1 MPAAEYLVV
10 TGMAF
15 QLPVHPGPTPVY
27 PTGTNA
33 TVCQEAIQLYDTT
46 LKELTIAT
54 TFKEE
59 MKKQIL
65 EAVDWLYLTALD
77 DDTFGFS
84 EVTIA
89 NMITHLC
96 TTYGPITCQELEAN
110 CASIPTIWTP
120 DDPIKTFW
128 GCLREVQCISITG
141 GDMLTNATI
150 CDLTLLMFEA
160 MGIFTMAC
168 DMWHIKPMANQTLVE
183 FREHFTN
190 ENKECLQKLTT
201 SQLGFHNANVAT
213 AVTQLNLADT
223 LTEHS
228 ANAAISMQRSPHP
241 TPMSHMPHTLTPHV
255 VTDDGVHM
263 FYCWTHG
270 LGFNPTHTSA
280 TCDKPASGHCITA
293 TATSMQGGKNIIQ
306 ARGYRHRAEAKS

>member
-1 MPAAEYLVV
+1 
-10 TGMAF
+10 
-15 QLPVHPGPTPVY
+15 
-27 PTGTNA
+27 
-33 TVCQEAIQLYDTT
+33 

-65 EAVDWLYLTALD
+65 EAVDRLYLAALD
-77 DDTFGFS
+77 DDTFGFA

-89 NMITHLC
+89 NMITHLR
-96 TTYGPITCQELEAN
+96 TTYGPITRRELEAN
-110 CASIPTIWTP
+110 RASIPTIWMP
-120 DDPIKTFW
+120 DDPIETLW
-128 GCLREVQCISITG
+128 GCLREVQRISVAG
-141 GDMLTNATI
+141 GDPLTDATI
-150 CDLTLLMFEA
+150 RDLTLLMFEA
-160 MGIFTMAC
+160 TGVFTMAC
-168 DMWHIKPMANQTLVE
+168 DMWRIKPVANQTLVE

-190 ENKECLQKLTT
+190 ENKEHLRKLTT
-201 SQLGFHNANVAT
+201 SQLGFHNANIAT

-228 ANAAISMQRSPHP
+228 TNATISIQSSPPP
-241 TPMSHMPHTLTPHV
+241 TLMSCTPRTLTLHV

-306 ARGYRHRAEAKS
+306 AQGYRHSAEAKS